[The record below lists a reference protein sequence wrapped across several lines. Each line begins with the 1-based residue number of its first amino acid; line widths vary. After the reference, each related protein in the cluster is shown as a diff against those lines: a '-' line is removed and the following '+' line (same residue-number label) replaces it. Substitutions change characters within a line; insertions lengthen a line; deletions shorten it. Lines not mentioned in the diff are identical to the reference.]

1 MPLETATFI
10 HQLNAANPLGS
21 DPVAAGDDHLRMI
34 KSTIKSTFPNITGP
48 ITVSQSDINDK
59 VPNAVQKDGS
69 VAMTGELTLAGNPT
83 TNLGA
88 APKQYV
94 DTASGNLTA
103 AVALK
108 ADKATL
114 ISAGA
119 GLTGGGDLSANRTL
133 AIATTGVTPGVY
145 GSAFSVPVLTLN
157 DKGQV
162 TTATSASLQ
171 GLGYGGETWQNLTG
185 SRAAGVTYTNTTG
198 RPIAVIM
205 QVGAQT
211 NGIYIY
217 LNNELVIRHWYDV
230 NGGAG
235 QIGYSS
241 GMIIVPNNATYMA
254 TNGPLR
260 GWWELR

>member
-88 APKQYV
+88 TPKQYV

-108 ADKATL
+108 ADKAITITGTGS
-114 ISAGA
+114 IS
-119 GLTGGGDLSANRTL
+119 GGGDLSANRTL
-133 AIATTGVTPGVY
+133 DLANTGVTAGTY
-145 GSAFSVPVLTLN
+145 GSAFQVPVLAVN
-157 DKGQV
+157 NKGQI
-162 TTATSASLQ
+162 TSASTASLQ
-171 GLGYGGETWQNLTG
+171 GLGYGGETWQDLTG
-185 SRAAGVTYTNTTG
+185 SRAVNVTYTNSLTK
-198 RPIAVIM
+198 PIGVLV

-211 NGIYIY
+211 NGIYFFI
-217 LNNELVIRHWYDV
+217 NGNFVWREWYDV

-241 GMIIVPNNATYMA
+241 CFVIIPAGATYSA
-254 TNGPLR
+254 SNGPLR
-260 GWWELR
+260 AWWELR